1 MLLQVLRGKTF
12 EHYDMVKDLIS
23 DSAARGQ
30 YIHRGTTQSVATT
43 TSLTP
48 DEQESADS
56 LGSIISEVT
65 PLSASGSGGLAA
77 MVASA
82 SGTFTQILSNPEL
95 DNTSLTSESHPSAHC
110 TTSPMQIDM
119 LSSSSPPPSVHNSRS
134 APPSFSAGGSGSEPV
149 PFIHNSGLT
158 RPPSIDNSGSALP
171 SHSRSV
177 SAVSNVSSG
186 QRKRKRKQ
194 VETENIKSSASHRS
208 KRNQDSKPTG
218 ALAAFV
224 GMTGAVSSLTTSL
237 NQSSSLSDT
246 AIVQQATSLISNKA
260 NYFSK
265 SDKGLLF
272 QYYARNPT
280 AAAGLLALNDA
291 DLEISLS

>member
-1 MLLQVLRGKTF
+1 MLLRALRGKTF
-12 EHYDMVKDLIS
+12 EHYDMVKDLIG
-23 DSAARGQ
+23 DSTAPGQ

-65 PLSASGSGGLAA
+65 PLSASASGSGGLAA
-77 MVASA
+77 MVVSA
-82 SGTFTQILSNPEL
+82 SSAFTQILSNPEL
-95 DNTSLTSESHPSAHC
+95 DNTSLTSESRPSAHRA
-110 TTSPMQIDM
+110 TSPIQIDM
-119 LSSSSPPPSVHNSRS
+119 LSSSSPPPSVHDSRS

-171 SHSRSV
+171 SHSGSV
-177 SAVSNVSSG
+177 SAVLNVSSG
-186 QRKRKRKQ
+186 QRKRKCEQ

-246 AIVQQATSLISNKA
+246 AIVQQAMSLISNKA
-260 NYFSK
+260 NYLSK

-272 QYYARNPT
+272 QYYA
-280 AAAGLLALNDA
+280 
-291 DLEISLS
+291 